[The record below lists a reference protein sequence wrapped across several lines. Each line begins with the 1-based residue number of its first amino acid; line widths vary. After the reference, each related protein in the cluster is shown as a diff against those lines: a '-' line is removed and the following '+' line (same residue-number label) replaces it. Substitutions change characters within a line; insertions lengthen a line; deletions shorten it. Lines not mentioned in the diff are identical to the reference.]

1 MKSESCRWLTAV
13 TLLFLAYPATLASTL
28 AVERPC
34 NPTSVPGPCAT
45 KSTANEPES
54 TAGVT
59 AAMAQLPLSFEPN
72 VGQTD
77 SQVEFLVRGAGYGAF
92 LTEEELVLSLPRASH
107 DATASK
113 NGFDP
118 EEASSHQHEPA
129 AETLPPSVVRMRLT
143 GADFSTPVGEL
154 PLEAKTNYFLG
165 NDPSAWHTDV
175 PNFARVRYT
184 DVYPGVDLVYY
195 GNGRSLEYDFVVA
208 PGANPDVVAMEWEGA
223 ESVEVDENGT
233 LVMKVESGELRQA
246 SPVVY
251 QDGDEGR
258 SPVSGA
264 FEVIGAGR
272 VGVRLGAYDSA
283 KPLVIDPVLVYSTF
297 RGGNG
302 WEGFRA
308 LAVDT
313 AGSAYVTGFTFST
326 NFPTTFPYDSTYN
339 GGWDVLVA
347 KLSPSGNALVYS
359 TYLGGDGRD
368 FAWGLAVDSSG
379 AVYVSGETDSDNFPT
394 AYAYDTNFNGGTSD
408 AFVTKLTSSGNALN
422 YSTYLG
428 GSGMDESWAIA
439 VDSHGSAYVTGR
451 TNSPNFPTVHAFNAT
466 PGILEAFVTKLRPL
480 SNVHPF
486 LVLEYSTYLGGN
498 GGDSGRDI
506 VVDASGAAYVVGDT
520 KSTNFPVWRA
530 FDSRNNG
537 GDDGFVTKLSADGGS
552 LLFSTYFGGTEAE
565 HAFGVTLASDGTLYV
580 TGQTLSTDFPTT
592 QLCFDPTSNGGSDAF
607 VTKWSPGSVFGPA
620 YSIDFSTFL
629 GGSDWESGNEV
640 VVTFDGSV
648 LVAGGTSSA
657 DFPTA
662 DAYDST
668 FNGDEDVF
676 VTKLSADG
684 TSLIFS
690 TFFGGRYWDFGST
703 MAVDS
708 LGIAYVAGDTSS
720 SSFPTTSG
728 YDSTYNGGG
737 VDGFILRVR

>member
-1 MKSESCRWLTAV
+1 
-13 TLLFLAYPATLASTL
+13 
-28 AVERPC
+28 
-34 NPTSVPGPCAT
+34 
-45 KSTANEPES
+45 
-54 TAGVT
+54 
-59 AAMAQLPLSFEPN
+59 
-72 VGQTD
+72 
-77 SQVEFLVRGAGYGAF
+77 
-92 LTEEELVLSLPRASH
+92 
-107 DATASK
+107 
-113 NGFDP
+113 
-118 EEASSHQHEPA
+118 
-129 AETLPPSVVRMRLT
+129 
-143 GADFSTPVGEL
+143 
-154 PLEAKTNYFLG
+154 
-165 NDPSAWHTDV
+165 
-175 PNFARVRYT
+175 
-184 DVYPGVDLVYY
+184 
-195 GNGRSLEYDFVVA
+195 
-208 PGANPDVVAMEWEGA
+208 
-223 ESVEVDENGT
+223 
-233 LVMKVESGELRQA
+233 
-246 SPVVY
+246 
-251 QDGDEGR
+251 
-258 SPVSGA
+258 
-264 FEVIGAGR
+264 
-272 VGVRLGAYDSA
+272 
-283 KPLVIDPVLVYSTF
+283 
-297 RGGNG
+297 
-302 WEGFRA
+302 
-308 LAVDT
+308 
-313 AGSAYVTGFTFST
+313 
-326 NFPTTFPYDSTYN
+326 
-339 GGWDVLVA
+339 
-347 KLSPSGNALVYS
+347 
-359 TYLGGDGRD
+359 
-368 FAWGLAVDSSG
+368 
-379 AVYVSGETDSDNFPT
+379 
-394 AYAYDTNFNGGTSD
+394 
-408 AFVTKLTSSGNALN
+408 
-422 YSTYLG
+422 
-428 GSGMDESWAIA
+428 MDESWAIA

-451 TNSPNFPTVHAFNAT
+451 TNSPDFPTVHAFSAT

-592 QLCFDPTSNGGSDAF
+592 QLCFDPTFNGGSDAF

-640 VVTFDGSV
+640 AVTFDGSV

-720 SSFPTTSG
+720 SSFPTMSG